1 MDTAMKKLIILTVTA
16 LSLLFVTNASAQIVR
31 GSSSVSSV
39 SSAQKSKKGPKTGLH
54 YQGEL
59 NFGYGLAGKLKEE
72 GYDEKFDA
80 NYSRVFFET
89 VNGVRINP
97 YVFAGV
103 GVGVQYS
110 FDWENVTL
118 PVFAAL
124 RGYYP
129 VTDRFAPYVAVD
141 LGYSPMLNSSGSD
154 GGFYAAYGLGL
165 TFGKLNFGFGWQH
178 QTIDDEV
185 KVNSFVVKFGLKF

>member
-1 MDTAMKKLIILTVTA
+1 MKKLIILTVTA

-31 GSSSVSSV
+31 GSSSVSSI
-39 SSAQKSKKGPKTGLH
+39 SSSQKSKKGPKTGLH

-80 NYSRVFFET
+80 NYSRVFLET
-89 VNGVRINP
+89 VHGVRINP
-97 YVFAGV
+97 YAFV
-103 GVGVQYS
+103 GVGINAQYS
-110 FDWENVTL
+110 FDWEEIAL

-129 VTDRFAPYVAVD
+129 VTDRFAPYVAID
-141 LGYSPMLNSSGSD
+141 LGYSPMLD
-154 GGFYAAYGLGL
+154 APVGGFYAAYGLGL

-178 QTIDDEV
+178 QTFDEI
-185 KVNSFVVKFGLKF
+185 KINSFVVKLGLKF

>member
-1 MDTAMKKLIILTVTA
+1 MKKILLTVLMIAVAGIAEAT
-16 LSLLFVTNASAQIVR
+16 AQIYR
-31 GSSSVSSV
+31 SHATVSTSQ
-39 SSAQKSKKGPKTGLH
+39 SKGRKSGKRQGLH

-185 KVNSFVVKFGLKF
+185 KVNSFVVKLGLKF